1 MKTRWVPR
9 RLSQTGA
16 DVPQIWALAISSDEK
31 TIVSGG
37 ADSVVTLWQDC
48 SVEEQQE
55 ENAKLEK
62 QVAE

>member
-1 MKTRWVPR
+1 VWYR
-9 RLSQTGA
+9 A
-16 DVPQIWALAISSDEK
+16 DSGGQIWALAISSDEK